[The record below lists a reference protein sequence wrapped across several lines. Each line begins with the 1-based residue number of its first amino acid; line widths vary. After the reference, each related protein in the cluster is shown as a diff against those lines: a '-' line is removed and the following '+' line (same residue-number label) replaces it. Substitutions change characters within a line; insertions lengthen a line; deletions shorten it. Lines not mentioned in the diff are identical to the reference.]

1 MKGERDL
8 VPALVSLAC
17 GEGTERR
24 QTEVQ
29 PRGWKRGPACTSGKL
44 GRGGNIGSEIRRA
57 GEISVMKT
65 SRGEALSSQTLRKG
79 TEVENV
85 RRLLLYAQENEEKS
99 GLKGE
104 TCVTLWGSRCLA
116 GSVYFTPDALEW
128 GTRAWAQRASRR
140 DAPGSTGRC
149 RSEDS
154 TAGCRRLHLSHPLE
168 LWARPLPLCTLVSF
182 LESGDEKT
190 EVAVQGAGRS
200 ERMGSRQA
208 WRRRAHSTRR
218 RADPGHPVPAP
229 RTFL

>member
-104 TCVTLWGSRCLA
+104 TCVTLWGVSLPGWERILH
-116 GSVYFTPDALEW
+116 
-128 GTRAWAQRASRR
+128 SRR
-140 DAPGSTGRC
+140 PRVGYAGLGPAGVPQRCTGQ
-149 RSEDS
+149 
-154 TAGCRRLHLSHPLE
+154 H
-168 LWARPLPLCTLVSF
+168 WQV
-182 LESGDEKT
+182 
-190 EVAVQGAGRS
+190 S
-200 ERMGSRQA
+200 ERGL
-208 WRRRAHSTRR
+208 HSWL
-218 RADPGHPVPAP
+218 PAP
-229 RTFL
+229 APQSPP